1 MLHVYLAVLH
11 YYGHMVPIPELEIT
25 VGHRSFS
32 DHFRDLAKKIQ
43 FARTIKSHSSESRS
57 QGK

>member
-32 DHFRDLAKKIQ
+32 NHFRDLANKIQ
-43 FARTIKSHSSESRS
+43 FARTNQES
-57 QGK
+57 Q